1 MASGRMT
8 NEELWLTSQLAKSL
22 GVQWIDI
29 VPHRG
34 PSDEIL
40 LSEDRNPNTNGARLL
55 GLTTDPG
62 AKIPAILE
70 AISAGQVRAL
80 VVLAEN
86 PLRFGLSTKQLS
98 NLPAFILMNILSNE
112 ATEHATVLLPSYAF
126 AEKRGSMING
136 KGRLQRL
143 NRAVRGPG
151 QARDDWEILRDLNPA
166 LTGSNGI
173 FSIEDVFR
181 QMSEAVPEFSG
192 LSLNKIGDLGVQIMQ
207 TREPSAMAGQE
218 AGAGAATTR

>member
-1 MASGRMT
+1 MCDYGRLNFKYLEGENRLLEPQIRSDGKLVAADWPAAIAQAALQLKQFTGNEIAIVASGRMT

-126 AEKRGSMING
+126 AEKRG
-136 KGRLQRL
+136 
-143 NRAVRGPG
+143 
-151 QARDDWEILRDLNPA
+151 
-166 LTGSNGI
+166 
-173 FSIEDVFR
+173 
-181 QMSEAVPEFSG
+181 
-192 LSLNKIGDLGVQIMQ
+192 
-207 TREPSAMAGQE
+207 
-218 AGAGAATTR
+218 